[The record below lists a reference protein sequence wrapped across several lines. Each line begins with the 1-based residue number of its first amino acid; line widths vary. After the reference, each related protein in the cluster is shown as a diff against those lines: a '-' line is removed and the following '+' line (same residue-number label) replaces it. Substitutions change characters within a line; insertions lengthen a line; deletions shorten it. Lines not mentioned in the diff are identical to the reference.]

1 MYKIETADYKKLLDN
16 NLTQACKKSDQRKI
30 NDINKDSKKIAV
42 VVELRIEKIQENESY
57 WRKRPQRRLFRKNI
71 VSFNKPIKVGHC

>member
-16 NLTQACKKSDQRKI
+16 NLTQAFKKSDQRKV

-57 WRKRPQRRLFRKNI
+57 WRKRPQRRLFRQNI